1 MIELPRKII
10 IDRNAIKN
18 VADVCNSLGL
28 GRKCL
33 LLADKTTFKVAGEA
47 VSKNLINHD
56 FEVSTK
62 IIDIV
67 NKELAEEIAQKISK
81 CFLVAVGGGKIID
94 IAKYISYNA
103 GLQFISIPTA
113 PSHDGIASDRAVI
126 NDSKSYYS
134 FKVRP
139 PTAIVADLEIISK
152 TPYRL
157 IASGCGDVI
166 SNIVAVEDWTLSK
179 KVTGERFSDY
189 AAAISL
195 LAASNVLDS
204 TETIKALKI
213 DGIRN
218 LVEALIN
225 SGIAM
230 CIAGSSRPASGSEH
244 LFSHALDRIC
254 LNKKSFHGEQCAV
267 GTILMSYLHN
277 LDWQR
282 IRDALK
288 SLGCPTNAH
297 ELGLS
302 PEAVISALVEA
313 RNIRSDRYTILEQKK
328 LNKNSAK
335 ELAKAVNVI

>member
-10 IDRNAIKN
+10 IDKNAIKN
-18 VADVCNSLGL
+18 VAEVCTNLEL
-28 GRKCL
+28 EKKCL
-33 LLADKTTFKVAGEA
+33 LLADKNTFKVAGEA
-47 VSKNLINHD
+47 VSKNLINNG
-56 FEVSTK
+56 FEVNTK

-67 NKELAEEIAQKISK
+67 NKELAEKIIQKISK
-81 CFLVAVGGGKIID
+81 CFLVAAGGGKIID
-94 IAKYISYNA
+94 AAKYISYHA
-103 GLQFISIPTA
+103 GLQFISVPTA
-113 PSHDGIASDRAVI
+113 PSHDGIASPRAVFGD
-126 NDSKSYYS
+126 NKSYYS

-139 PTAIVADLEIISK
+139 PIAVIADLEIISK
-152 TPYRL
+152 APYKL
-157 IASGCGDVI
+157 IAAGCGDII
-166 SNIVAVEDWTLSK
+166 SNIVAVEDWVLSK
-179 KVTGERFSDY
+179 KVTGEYFSDY

-195 LAASNVLDS
+195 LAANGVLDS

-218 LVEALIN
+218 LVEALII

-254 LNKKSFHGEQCAV
+254 QNRRSFHGEQCAV

-277 LDWQR
+277 LDWKR

-288 SLGCPTNAH
+288 SLGCPTNAY
-297 ELGLS
+297 ELGVS
-302 PEAVISALVEA
+302 PEIIISALVEA
-313 RNIRSDRYTILEQKK
+313 KNIRSDRYTILEQKK

-335 ELAKAVNVI
+335 ELAKAVGVI